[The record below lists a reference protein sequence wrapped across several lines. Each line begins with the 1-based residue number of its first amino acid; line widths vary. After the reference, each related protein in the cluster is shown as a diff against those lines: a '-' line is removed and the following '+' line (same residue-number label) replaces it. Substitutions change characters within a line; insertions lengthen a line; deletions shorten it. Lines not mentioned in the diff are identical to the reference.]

1 MKLIARRPCSFG
13 GRKFFIGQ
21 EVPEGLVAEPGV
33 QERLGVLAV
42 IVDGE
47 AGGTDGEL
55 FTKAQVDQMMAQ
67 MAEELQK
74 AYEDRPQDYG
84 EGIVAE
90 GISDI
95 SVFDGKVIVPVVN
108 KENGD
113 TGERMAVPLTEGE
126 VQQVFSIMQ
135 MSVPDAEKAISEVT
149 EENILIV
156 LHACD
161 TRAKVRKAAKNRA
174 DTLIPVEAETDAP
187 VGGNEAAGHI
197 QEADNQSFE

>member
-21 EVPEGLVAEPGV
+21 EILEGLVAEPGV

-42 IVDGE
+42 VTDGE
-47 AGGTDGEL
+47 AGDTDGEL

-74 AYEDRPQDYG
+74 VCEDMPQDYG

-95 SVFDGKVIVPVVN
+95 SAFDGKVIVSVVN
-108 KENGD
+108 KENGY
-113 TGERMAVPLTEGE
+113 TGEGMAVPLTEGE
-126 VQQVFSIMQ
+126 VQ
-135 MSVPDAEKAISEVT
+135 
-149 EENILIV
+149 
-156 LHACD
+156 
-161 TRAKVRKAAKNRA
+161 
-174 DTLIPVEAETDAP
+174 
-187 VGGNEAAGHI
+187 
-197 QEADNQSFE
+197 

>member
-1 MKLIARRPCSFG
+1 MKLIARKPCSFG

-21 EVPEGLVAEPGV
+21 EIPAELVTEPGV

-42 IVDGE
+42 VTDGE
-47 AGGTDGEL
+47 AGRTDGEL

-74 AYEDRPQDYG
+74 VCEDMPLDYG

-90 GISDI
+90 GLMDTAA
-95 SVFDGKVIVPVVN
+95 FDGKVIVPVVN

-113 TGERMAVPLTEGE
+113 TGEGMAVPLMEGE

-135 MSVPDAEKAISEVT
+135 MNVPDAEKAISEVE

-174 DTLIPVEAETDAP
+174 DTLIPVEAGTNAHA
-187 VGGNEAAGHI
+187 GGNEAPDHI